1 MKPIYWDDINDSTTM
16 GNEFSNDE
24 TLDELDIDIE
34 IVENNHVL
42 AMEVVSIVIVAQTH
56 VVIGPTKKL

>member
-34 IVENNHVL
+34 IVVNNHVL

-56 VVIGPTKKL
+56 VVIGPTKRL

>member
-1 MKPIYWDDINDSTTM
+1 MKPIYWDGINDSTTM

-34 IVENNHVL
+34 IVVNNHVL
-42 AMEVVSIVIVAQTH
+42 AMEVVPIVIAVLTH
-56 VVIGPTKKL
+56 VVIGPTKRL

>member
-1 MKPIYWDDINDSTTM
+1 M

-34 IVENNHVL
+34 IVVNNHVL
-42 AMEVVSIVIVAQTH
+42 AMEVVPIVIAVLTH
-56 VVIGPTKKL
+56 VVIGPTKRL